1 MLVCKD
7 GRYCIQH
14 SLQYCN
20 LYTVHIQGCFPRLAP
35 RCGTPSSPGS
45 PSLSTRWPWTRS
57 TFLTR
62 CTPSAQGEKFLH
74 YFTSHILM
82 INVLLR
88 YRELLNALK
97 DGDEMQKLYKD
108 NQQLFEYVSNHTGE
122 TLHDIWRHVMLKHL

>member
-1 MLVCKD
+1 
-7 GRYCIQH
+7 
-14 SLQYCN
+14 
-20 LYTVHIQGCFPRLAP
+20 
-35 RCGTPSSPGS
+35 
-45 PSLSTRWPWTRS
+45 
-57 TFLTR
+57 
-62 CTPSAQGEKFLH
+62 
-74 YFTSHILM
+74 M